1 MTRKI
6 LNKNEYHI
14 CDKIS
19 PNQKKADLLLSENI
33 QRDLL
38 FMILT

>member
-1 MTRKI
+1 MNIISVIK
-6 LNKNEYHI
+6 YHQI
-14 CDKIS
+14 R
-19 PNQKKADLLLSENI
+19 KKAGLLLSENI